1 MRSRV
6 ALKRTASISRRG
18 HGGEMPAAL
27 GQAAERIVV
36 VHESLAVGADLQV
49 GFDAVAAGD
58 GRGEGGRRVLDRRRL
73 RRHAARDGRWAAR

>member
-6 ALKRTASISRRG
+6 ALKRTASISAAVMAASRA
-18 HGGEMPAAL
+18 AAL

-36 VHESLAVGADLQV
+36 MHHGLAVGADLQV

-58 GRGEGGRRVLDRRRL
+58 GRGKGGGRVLDD
-73 RRHAARDGRWAAR
+73 AG